1 MMIASKCR
9 LYHSFSSSSSSSPEL
24 ASIAVTY
31 RQPTSNYSP
40 NLSSSHKNKEWLRP
54 LNRTSMKLRTLIHRG
69 QSPKHATHSPKHP
82 SFQSFIDTPVSEEG
96 QEEDEEEE
104 KDHAHTLSKRT
115 SSEGES
121 VGGGSHGHGGSQQ
134 TYGRSD
140 SFGRNVKPS
149 YHLYG
154 SNLRRSGSGDTFSSQ
169 STLVPKLLYDPDDSS
184 LGITDYLQLDYGR
197 KGLTPAKILAHT
209 KSEARK
215 HQMYSHNQRE
225 LDFGEKDASGSSGAQ
240 SPSDDSGRDIP
251 TVLPW

>member
-1 MMIASKCR
+1 MATSKCR
-9 LYHSFSSSSSSSPEL
+9 LYIYYSFSFSSSLPEL
-24 ASIAVTY
+24 PSIVVTY
-31 RQPTSNYSP
+31 RQPTSHYSP
-40 NLSSSHKNKEWLRP
+40 NLSTSHKSKEWLRP

-69 QSPKHATHSPKHP
+69 QSPKHATHSPKQP
-82 SFQSFIDTPVSEEG
+82 SFQSFIDAPVSEEG
-96 QEEDEEEE
+96 KEDEEEE
-104 KDHAHTLSKRT
+104 PQEKDHVHHLSKRT
-115 SSEGES
+115 SSDGEN
-121 VGGGSHGHGGSQQ
+121 VGGGSHGHGGPQQ

-169 STLVPKLLYDPDDSS
+169 STLVPKLLYDADDSS

-215 HQMYSHNQRE
+215 HQMYSHNRRD

-240 SPSDDSGRDIP
+240 SPDDSGRDIP
-251 TVLPW
+251 THI

>member
-1 MMIASKCR
+1 MMITRKCR
-9 LYHSFSSSSSSSPEL
+9 LCIYHSFSFSSSLPEL
-24 ASIAVTY
+24 PSIVVTY
-31 RQPTSNYSP
+31 RQPTSQYSP
-40 NLSSSHKNKEWLRP
+40 NLSTSHKSKEWLRP

-82 SFQSFIDTPVSEEG
+82 SFQSFIDAPVSEEG
-96 QEEDEEEE
+96 KEEDEEEE
-104 KDHAHTLSKRT
+104 SQEKDHVHHLSKRT
-115 SSEGES
+115 SSDGA
-121 VGGGSHGHGGSQQ
+121 HGGSQHA
-134 TYGRSD
+134 YGRSD

-169 STLVPKLLYDPDDSS
+169 STLVPKLLYDADDSS

-215 HQMYSHNQRE
+215 HQMYSHNRRE

-240 SPSDDSGRDIP
+240 SPSDDSGRTHI
-251 TVLPW
+251 